1 MTIRTTSAV
10 NLQCGSYYL
19 YAEVTVQRP
28 ISVGGATACIDC
40 VAGKYLDTEGNDAE
54 TDCVLCARGTY
65 SSALGVSVCLDCVS
79 GKYVDTEGN
88 DVEHA
93 DNAVILSSR
102 GNQGCTNLDCPR
114 LGLMAALLLMTIQ
127 WVGLTR
133 RVGQWRKGKAG
144 AYKARRN
151 FALVFLLLVAQ
162 AEMVHTEPR
171 YQCSSRSDCT
181 FPGCNDVP
189 CASNSPGCVNGI
201 WTNWQCHKFNRYT
214 AQSCVEGMCG
224 CFYGEYDSIQL
235 YTGVCPGRPCLNGT
249 YGALGDGFQKWIG
262 PNWGPRSTCTPCEA
276 GKTPPSLCSSPS
288 LPPSF
293 LLFPSSLALR
303 VLQRQG
309 THFRGSMGGVAARAA
324 VVAAVVYY
332 DHMPTAMAVS
342 LPHYLTYLSTSRP
355 ASIFSSGCRAES
367 LSSSSMIR
375 NTHHADAAAA
385 GGGGWQANTRARK
398 FGTANLVNYLM
409 ELETCTVLSLM
420 AA

>member
-1 MTIRTTSAV
+1 MR
-10 NLQCGSYYL
+10 
-19 YAEVTVQRP
+19 
-28 ISVGGATACIDC
+28 
-40 VAGKYLDTEGNDAE
+40 
-54 TDCVLCARGTY
+54 CARGSY
-65 SSALGVSVCLDCVS
+65 SSALGVSVCLECVS
-79 GKYVDTEGN
+79 GKYADTEGN
-88 DVEHA
+88 DQEHA

-171 YQCSSRSDCT
+171 YQCSSKSDCN

-189 CASNSPGCVNGI
+189 CSSNSPGCVNGI

-235 YTGVCPGRPCLNGT
+235 CTGVCPGRPCLNGT

-262 PNWGPRSTCTPCEA
+262 PIGGLVPPARHAKQARPLLPSAPL
-276 GKTPPSLCSSPS
+276 PPSLPLSFSFP
-288 LPPSF
+288 PPS
-293 LLFPSSLALR
+293 PCACYRGR
-303 VLQRQG
+303 VRTSG
-309 THFRGSMGGVAARAA
+309 A
-324 VVAAVVYY
+324 VWVV
-332 DHMPTAMAVS
+332 
-342 LPHYLTYLSTSRP
+342 
-355 ASIFSSGCRAES
+355 
-367 LSSSSMIR
+367 
-375 NTHHADAAAA
+375 
-385 GGGGWQANTRARK
+385 
-398 FGTANLVNYLM
+398 
-409 ELETCTVLSLM
+409 
-420 AA
+420 